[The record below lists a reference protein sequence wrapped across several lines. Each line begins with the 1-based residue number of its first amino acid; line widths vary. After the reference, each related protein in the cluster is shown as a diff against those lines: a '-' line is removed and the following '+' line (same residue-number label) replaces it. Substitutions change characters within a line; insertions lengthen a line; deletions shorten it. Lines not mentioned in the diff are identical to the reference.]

1 MSYFRTKGGRPG
13 RYGVHVARL
22 VSDRDGSEALT
33 ADLARDFADL
43 TDAARRE
50 QDPRLFIASSRAMS
64 QALGKLGIDVGGD
77 SGDGDGGGWMPAG
90 LAEALGAG
98 PVARDGEEPGE
109 GDARTGG

>member
-13 RYGVHVARL
+13 RYGAHVARL
-22 VSDRDGSEALT
+22 VGGREGQEALT

-50 QDPRLFIASSRAMS
+50 QDPRLFIASSRAMTQS
-64 QALGKLGIDVGGD
+64 LGKLGIDVGGD
-77 SGDGDGGGWMPAG
+77 DDDDNGGGWMPGG

-98 PVARDGEEPGE
+98 SAVRDAAESGE
-109 GDARTGG
+109 GDAG